1 MRQTVSTV
9 VNRPLRS
16 ATAFAQARGAFVT
29 MLAHKTL
36 LAVMIII
43 AVALAKTQGVFSVIK
58 VHPTVLQDSTQAA
71 RRLHTLSTV
80 VVRVG

>member
-1 MRQTVSTV
+1 
-9 VNRPLRS
+9 
-16 ATAFAQARGAFVT
+16 

-43 AVALAKTQGVFSVIK
+43 AVALAKTQGVFSVVK